1 MHYISDLVRKFMG
14 LALKPHVT
22 HKLITIF
29 LNRCLFKY
37 GLTFRDFIIFP
48 ENLSIIIILNLDML
62 RATSSEAVYWI
73 VKLHCSAA
81 AVS

>member
-14 LALKPHVT
+14 LVLKPHVT
-22 HKLITIF
+22 HKLSTIF

-48 ENLSIIIILNLDML
+48 ENLSVITILHLDL
-62 RATSSEAVYWI
+62 VVE
-73 VKLHCSAA
+73 KLSTGL
-81 AVS
+81 